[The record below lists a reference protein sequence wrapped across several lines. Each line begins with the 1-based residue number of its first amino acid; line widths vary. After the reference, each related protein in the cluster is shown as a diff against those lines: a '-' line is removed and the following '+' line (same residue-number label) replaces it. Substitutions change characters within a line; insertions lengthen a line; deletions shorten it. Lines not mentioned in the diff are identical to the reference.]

1 MKRHRFSFHSSLR
14 TLRLAAVLAPVFT
27 ARLPAAAFAQRDG
40 DHVDTTVT
48 IERGGT
54 VHLGII
60 SGEIR
65 VIGSQR
71 TDVRIVAEAERGRFE
86 TSFSASRIAL
96 NSRSVNGRQ
105 GSVRVDVSVPIGT
118 RVTASSIS
126 GMIEIRATEAE
137 VSARSTSGTV
147 IVRDAKD
154 RVEGQSIS
162 GDVEMRNVS
171 GQIRAETTSGE
182 IRLENGSGEITAASV
197 SGSISLRG
205 SRFDGIRADATSG
218 SISYEGPLTHNGSY
232 RFNSH
237 SGSVLLVVPANVGA
251 TLELETFSGRITT
264 DFPLVLQPGDG
275 VGRRNRRMEFTLGDG
290 GARVVG
296 GSFSGNITIRRQGAA
311 GNRE

>member
-1 MKRHRFSFHSSLR
+1 MECYLLSPRRWRRAL
-14 TLRLAAVLAPVFT
+14 LLAAA
-27 ARLPAAAFAQRDG
+27 LPATALAQRDG
-40 DHVDTTVT
+40 DRVDTTVT
-48 IERGGT
+48 IERGGI

-65 VIGSQR
+65 VTGAQR
-71 TDVRIVAEAERGRFE
+71 NDVRIVAAAERGRFE
-86 TSFSASRIAL
+86 TSYGVSRIAL

-105 GSVRVDVSVPIGT
+105 GSVRVDVTVPLGT
-118 RVTASSIS
+118 RVTASSVS
-126 GMIEIRATEAE
+126 GTIEIRGTEAE

-147 IVRDAKD
+147 IIRDAKD
-154 RVEGQSIS
+154 RVEGRSIS

-171 GQIRAETTSGE
+171 GRLRAETTSGE
-182 IRLENGSGEITAASV
+182 VRVENGSGDITASSV
-197 SGSISLRG
+197 SGSISLRR
-205 SRFDGIRADATSG
+205 SRLDGIRADATSG

-232 RFNSH
+232 RLNAH
-237 SGSVLLVVPANVGA
+237 SGNVLLVVPADVGA

>member
-1 MKRHRFSFHSSLR
+1 MSNNFFTRPSLR
-14 TLRLAAVLAPVFT
+14 GALLLAAA
-27 ARLPAAAFAQRDG
+27 LPAVAVAQRDG
-40 DHVDTTVT
+40 DRVDTTVT

-54 VHLGII
+54 VHLGIV

-65 VIGSQR
+65 VIGAQR
-71 TDVRIVAEAERGRFE
+71 NDVRILAETERGRLE
-86 TSFSASRIAL
+86 TSFSPSRIAV

-105 GSVRVDVSVPIGT
+105 GSVRVDVTVPVGT
-118 RVTASSIS
+118 RVTATTIS
-126 GMIEIRATEAE
+126 GTIEIRATEAE

-171 GQIRAETTSGE
+171 GRLRAETTSGE
-182 IRLENGSGEITAASV
+182 VRIESGSGEITASSV
-197 SGSISLRG
+197 SGNISLRR

-218 SISYEGPLTHNGSY
+218 SISYEGPLTSNGSY
-232 RFNSH
+232 RFNTH
-237 SGSVLLVVPANVGA
+237 SGSVLLVLPPNVGA
-251 TLELETFSGRITT
+251 SLELETFSGRITT

-296 GSFSGNITIRRQGAA
+296 GAFSGNITIRRQSAT